1 MFFIFQGFVIKNL
14 RYGFLLLFVF
24 HICVLDTSLWDG
36 GTWYLRKLEKLMSK
50 KISLGQIRKNTGIF
64 KAGSFK
70 ERKGWEKEEN
80 GGGRLSV
87 CFQKHP

>member
-1 MFFIFQGFVIKNL
+1 
-14 RYGFLLLFVF
+14 
-24 HICVLDTSLWDG
+24 
-36 GTWYLRKLEKLMSK
+36 MSK

-80 GGGRLSV
+80 GGGRFKCLLPEASLRKETLLKQTSKESKKCCISLSP
-87 CFQKHP
+87 FY

>member
-1 MFFIFQGFVIKNL
+1 
-14 RYGFLLLFVF
+14 
-24 HICVLDTSLWDG
+24 
-36 GTWYLRKLEKLMSK
+36 MSK

-80 GGGRLSV
+80 GGGKLSV